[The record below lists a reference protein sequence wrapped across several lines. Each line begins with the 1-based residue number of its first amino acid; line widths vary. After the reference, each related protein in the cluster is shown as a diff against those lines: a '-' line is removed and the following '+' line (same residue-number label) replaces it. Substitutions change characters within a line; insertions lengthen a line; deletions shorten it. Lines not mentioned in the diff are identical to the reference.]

1 METAPRDQ
9 ETEPPPEAPPRP
21 DEPGAGLRTAGGVLL
36 GLAIPTAV
44 ITYVLVFSPMAPG
57 RYYRSIAGIAEA
69 TADLGTFLLSLLAA
83 LVIPGLALYLWGLQ
97 KEKRARR

>member
-1 METAPRDQ
+1 MQPAPRDQ
-9 ETEPPPEAPPRP
+9 DPESAPPP

-36 GLAIPTAV
+36 ALAIPTAV

-57 RYYRSIAGIAEA
+57 RYYRSIVGIAEA

-83 LVIPGLALYLWGLQ
+83 LVIPGLILYLWGVR
-97 KEKRARR
+97 KEKQARR

>member
-1 METAPRDQ
+1 MQPPPRDQ
-9 ETEPPPEAPPRP
+9 DPESAPRP

-36 GLAIPTAV
+36 ALAIPTAV

-57 RYYRSIAGIAEA
+57 RYYRSIVGIAEA
-69 TADLGTFLLSLLAA
+69 TADLGAFLLSLLAA
-83 LVIPGLALYLWGLQ
+83 LVIPGLILYLWGVR